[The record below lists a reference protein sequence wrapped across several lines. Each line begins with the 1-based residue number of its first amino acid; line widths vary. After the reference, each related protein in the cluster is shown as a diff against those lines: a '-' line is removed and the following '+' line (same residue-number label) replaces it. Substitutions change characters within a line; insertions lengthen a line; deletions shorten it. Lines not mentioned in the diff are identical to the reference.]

1 MVRRT
6 VNNIAQFNV
15 TFEPNTLGRM
25 TATLPPNL
33 TFQVGARGT
42 KDALNQANNRF
53 FNFAQVRFINH
64 PDAHGLGQV
73 YDEDGETIGQLTA
86 RRA

>member
-6 VNNIAQFNV
+6 INNFARFAV
-15 TFEPNTLGRM
+15 TFEPNTLGRESGSGEGSRIEYV
-25 TATLPPNL
+25 T
-33 TFQVGARGT
+33 ARGT

-73 YDEDGETIGQLTA
+73 YDEDGNTIGQLTA
-86 RRA
+86 KRA